1 MAFWPGLEYKW
12 ALVAP
17 KLFTQDCGG
26 CTISHCTISHCTMNI
41 PFQAMQSISM
51 LSRGLFHQDGDT
63 GHGGEMILNS
73 KRHLKEYDG
82 VVIQGFDGEI
92 IV

>member
-1 MAFWPGLEYKW
+1 MGAGGSKAFHTRLWW
-12 ALVAP
+12 F
-17 KLFTQDCGG
+17 FTLHNEHS
-26 CTISHCTISHCTMNI
+26 TI
-41 PFQAMQSISM
+41 QAM

>member
-1 MAFWPGLEYKW
+1 MGAGGSKAFHTRLCW
-12 ALVAP
+12 
-17 KLFTQDCGG
+17 LFTLHNEHS
-26 CTISHCTISHCTMNI
+26 TI
-41 PFQAMQSISM
+41 QAMQSISM

-63 GHGGEMILNS
+63 GHDGEMILNS

>member
-1 MAFWPGLEYKW
+1 MGAGGSKAFHTRLCWLHH
-12 ALVAP
+12 
-17 KLFTQDCGG
+17 FTLHHFTLHNEHS
-26 CTISHCTISHCTMNI
+26 TI
-41 PFQAMQSISM
+41 QAMQSISM

-73 KRHLKEYDG
+73 KRHLKEFDG

>member
-1 MAFWPGLEYKW
+1 MGAGGSKAFHTRLWR
-12 ALVAP
+12 
-17 KLFTQDCGG
+17 LFTLHNEHS
-26 CTISHCTISHCTMNI
+26 TI
-41 PFQAMQSISM
+41 QAM

>member
-1 MAFWPGLEYKW
+1 MGAGGSKAFHTRLWW
-12 ALVAP
+12 
-17 KLFTQDCGG
+17 LFT
-26 CTISHCTISHCTMNI
+26 ISYCTMNI

-63 GHGGEMILNS
+63 GHDGEMILNS

>member
-1 MAFWPGLEYKW
+1 MGAGGSKAFPTRLCW
-12 ALVAP
+12 
-17 KLFTQDCGG
+17 LFTLHNEHS
-26 CTISHCTISHCTMNI
+26 TI
-41 PFQAMQSISM
+41 QAM